1 MLDGSIELPQAA
13 VVVVFVGVVMRV
25 YFGSVVFAP
34 KYTRF
39 WNILRR
45 ALVPVLQK
53 VIYRHLPFDVSIEN
67 YAVEEEYVGHVD
79 LSPQK
84 VAKILDQER
93 DVEVP
98 LLSGFKTDWEDRKEA
113 GTLVWYHG
121 PRLGGLP
128 RWLKKY
134 QVHVTMFNDNETG
147 ETILTAHHE
156 ANPYRPDLWHDHLT
170 KGESFS
176 VERGVEMT
184 KTALEDS
191 ELAYDAHPLR

>member
-1 MLDGSIELPQAA
+1 MLDGSVDIQHFAVAA
-13 VVVVFVGVVMRV
+13 VLVGVVARL
-25 YFGSVVFAP
+25 YFGSVVFHP
-34 KYTRF
+34 RYTRV
-39 WNILRR
+39 WNISRR
-45 ALVPVLQK
+45 VFVPVLQQ
-53 VIYRHLPFDVSIEN
+53 VIYRYLPFDVSVEN
-67 YAVEEEYVGHVD
+67 FAVEEEYVGHVD
-79 LSPQK
+79 LTPQEI
-84 VAKILDQER
+84 AKSLDEER

-121 PRLGGLP
+121 SRLGGLP

-156 ANPYRPDLWHDHLT
+156 ANPYRPDLWYDHLT

>member
-1 MLDGSIELPQAA
+1 MLDGSVDIQHFAVAA
-13 VVVVFVGVVMRV
+13 VLVGVVARL
-25 YFGSVVFAP
+25 YFGSVVFHP
-34 KYTRF
+34 RYTRV
-39 WNILRR
+39 WNISRR
-45 ALVPVLQK
+45 VLVPALQQ
-53 VIYRHLPFDVSIEN
+53 VIYRHLPFDVSVEN
-67 YAVEEEYVGHVD
+67 FAVEEEYVGHVD
-79 LSPQK
+79 LTPQEI
-84 VAKILDQER
+84 AKSLDEER

-98 LLSGFKTDWEDRKEA
+98 LLSGFKTDWAGRKEA

-156 ANPYRPDLWHDHLT
+156 ANPYRPDLWYDHLT

-176 VERGVEMT
+176 VERGVKMT

-191 ELAYDAHPLR
+191 ELVYDSHPLR